1 MSDDLTSPANLA
13 RVALEKH
20 LIETRSNTLKLRIA
34 RGELVKRSAAE
45 AAHYAIG
52 IRIRD
57 TLLTASSRHAA
68 ILAAK
73 YGVNAA
79 ELAAA
84 LDEIVRNALIAL
96 ADGAESDEL
105 STESANSA

>member
-20 LIETRSNTLKLRIA
+20 LIETRANTLKLRIA

-45 AAHYAIG
+45 AAHYTIG
-52 IRIRD
+52 TRIRD
-57 TLLTASSRHAA
+57 QLLTASTRHAA
-68 ILAAK
+68 ILAAR
-73 YGVNAA
+73 YGVNAG

-84 LDEIVRNALIAL
+84 LDDIVRNALIAL
-96 ADGAESDEL
+96 ADSAEDATFSKETGN
-105 STESANSA
+105 ST